1 MDRGSKKEAEPEALY
16 PAERSRTMKYWEI
29 SYYKTHNWIDTKY
42 IKDEYAQG
50 AINKA
55 RVKNIVDVQE
65 TTEEDYKAG
74 LAKRKAAAQA
84 KKARRAELE
93 QYII

>member
-1 MDRGSKKEAEPEALY
+1 MDALNY
-16 PAERSRTMKYWEI
+16 NAIRQEGAGQMKYWEI

-55 RVKNIVDVQE
+55 RVKNIVDV
-65 TTEEDYKAG
+65 EEISEEEYKAG
-74 LAKRKAAAQA
+74 LAKRKAAAQS
-84 KKARRAELE
+84 KKARSAELE